1 MEGYLNAIQSGDV
14 EKKARAAGTIFSLS
28 ADDESR
34 KEILELNGVKLV
46 WSVITTDSGNLAR
59 WFIGF

>member
-1 MEGYLNAIQSGDV
+1 MEGYLNAIQSDDM
-14 EKKARAAGTIFSLS
+14 EKKARAAGTLFSLS

-46 WSVITTDSGNLAR
+46 
-59 WFIGF
+59 